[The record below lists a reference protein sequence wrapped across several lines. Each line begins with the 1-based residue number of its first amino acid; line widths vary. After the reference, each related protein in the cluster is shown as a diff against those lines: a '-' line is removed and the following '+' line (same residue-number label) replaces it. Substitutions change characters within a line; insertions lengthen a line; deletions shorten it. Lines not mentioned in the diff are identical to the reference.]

1 MKVTTQMKDRD
12 LKERKYLLSL
22 KRERERE
29 REREGKS
36 AVHDGRCYEQQ

>member
-12 LKERKYLLSL
+12 SKERKYLLSL